1 MHLGAMAAAT
11 PDKAAVI
18 MAGTGQTVTYG
29 ELNAASNKLA
39 HALREA
45 GLRQGDHIA
54 LMVEN
59 RLEFFTLAW
68 AAQRSGL
75 YYTAISTR
83 LQVDEVAYIIDNCEA
98 KVFVSSAPHA
108 QVAVAA
114 ADRCPGLVLTVDLDA
129 SIEGFTP
136 YQEVVSGHPETSL
149 PDEIEG
155 MPMLYSSGTTGR
167 PKGIKRPITGLEMG
181 GDPRFVALAMF
192 FGLDNTTTYLSPA
205 PLYHAAPLGF
215 CMAMLRLGSTLVVMD
230 RFDPEAFL
238 AVVEHYRITNGQVV
252 PTMFIRMLKLSQS
265 VRDKYDLSSLR
276 GVIHAAAPCPIDVK
290 RAIIDWWGPILWEYY
305 AGTEN
310 NGMVACDSAEW
321 LAHPG
326 TVGSAKVGEPH
337 ILDDN
342 GEELP
347 PGRPGTVYFGGGA
360 EFEYHGDPEKTAA
373 SRDPRGRGWST
384 LGDIGYLDDDGFLYL
399 TDRLAH
405 MIISGGVNIYPQ
417 EAENILA
424 LHPKVADVAIIGV
437 PDEEMGEVVK
447 AVVQPASMVDAG
459 PELAEELIAY
469 CRDRLAHYKCPR
481 SVDFRPDLPRLP
493 TGKLQKR
500 LLRDEYA
507 TGVAK

>member
-1 MHLGAMAAAT
+1 
-11 PDKAAVI
+11 
-18 MAGTGQTVTYG
+18 
-29 ELNAASNKLA
+29 
-39 HALREA
+39 
-45 GLRQGDHIA
+45 
-54 LMVEN
+54 
-59 RLEFFTLAW
+59 
-68 AAQRSGL
+68 
-75 YYTAISTR
+75 
-83 LQVDEVAYIIDNCEA
+83 
-98 KVFVSSAPHA
+98 
-108 QVAVAA
+108 
-114 ADRCPGLVLTVDLDA
+114 
-129 SIEGFTP
+129 
-136 YQEVVSGHPETSL
+136 
-149 PDEIEG
+149 
-155 MPMLYSSGTTGR
+155 
-167 PKGIKRPITGLEMG
+167 
-181 GDPRFVALAMF
+181 
-192 FGLDNTTTYLSPA
+192 
-205 PLYHAAPLGF
+205 
-215 CMAMLRLGSTLVVMD
+215 
-230 RFDPEAFL
+230 
-238 AVVEHYRITNGQVV
+238 
-252 PTMFIRMLKLSQS
+252 
-265 VRDKYDLSSLR
+265 
-276 GVIHAAAPCPIDVK
+276 
-290 RAIIDWWGPILWEYY
+290 
-305 AGTEN
+305 
-310 NGMVACDSAEW
+310 MVACDSAEW